1 MPSEGVSFPADR
13 RRYRRVPLDLSGKY
27 VLPDRSEHRCR
38 VTDVSPGGIRLVAE
52 MPPSPGQRVILYLDE
67 IGRIEGV
74 ARRINGS
81 SFAMT
86 ITASSSSREELT
98 ARLIW
103 LVNRGE
109 LALDDDRG
117 DRRIALRNR
126 QGELRLADGRTLP
139 VQILDLSCTGAAVRL
154 GARIALGTRVV
165 LDGRAAM
172 VVRNLDCGHGLA
184 FEQTLSCEEMNALAG
199 H

>member
-1 MPSEGVSFPADR
+1 MPSKRAPSPADR
-13 RRYRRVPLDLSGKY
+13 RRYRRVHLDLSGRY

-38 VTDVSPGGIRLVAE
+38 ATDLSPGGICLVADV
-52 MPPSPGQRVILYLDE
+52 PPTPGQRVILYLDE

-74 ARRINGS
+74 ARRIDGS

-103 LVNRGE
+103 LVNRRE

-126 QGELRLADGRTLP
+126 QGELRLADGETLP

-154 GARIALGTRVV
+154 GTRIELGARVA
-165 LDGRAAM
+165 LDGRAAT
-172 VVRNLDCGHGLA
+172 VVRNLDYGHGLA
-184 FEQTLSCEEMNALAG
+184 FEQALTREEMNALAER
-199 H
+199 